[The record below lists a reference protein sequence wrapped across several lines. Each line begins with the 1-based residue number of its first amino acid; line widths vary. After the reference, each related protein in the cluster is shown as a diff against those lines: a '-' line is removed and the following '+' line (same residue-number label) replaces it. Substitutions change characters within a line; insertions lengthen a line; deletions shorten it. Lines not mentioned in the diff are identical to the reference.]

1 MNPSSRRGGRLL
13 AAFEAYVHLR
23 RLGIH
28 ICERLCDLVT
38 SPKSFPAL
46 ERTPLAFMHQP
57 FHPKFLQAFV
67 SLDPYS

>member
-13 AAFEAYVHLR
+13 ATFEAYVHLK

-28 ICERLCDLVT
+28 IYERLCDLLT

-46 ERTPLAFMHQP
+46 DWTPLILMFQP
-57 FHPKFLQAFV
+57 FHPRFLQV
-67 SLDPYS
+67 DIPLDPYS